1 MAGPGPFL
9 FFIPHLDVMPAL
21 KIVIFVLLALVISI
35 FAVKNMDLVE
45 VSFYDFGLNSV
56 NIKVPLLLV
65 MLGSLGLG
73 FLLAW
78 VEGFFAKMKLK
89 AIIRKNEKTIEA
101 LNNELKQLR
110 SQKLPELT
118 EKSDR

>member
-1 MAGPGPFL
+1 
-9 FFIPHLDVMPAL
+9 MPAL

-45 VSFYDFGLNSV
+45 VSFYDFSLNSV

-78 VEGFFAKMKLK
+78 LDGLFSKMKLK
-89 AIIRKNEKTIEA
+89 ATIRRQEKTIEA
-101 LNNELKQLR
+101 LNGEVQQLK
-110 SQKLPELT
+110 SQTLPELT
-118 EKSDR
+118 EKIDP

>member
-1 MAGPGPFL
+1 
-9 FFIPHLDVMPAL
+9 MPAL
-21 KIVIFVLLALVISI
+21 KIVILVLLALVISI

-56 NIKVPLLLV
+56 NIKIPLLIV

-78 VEGFFAKMKLK
+78 VEGVFAKMKLK
-89 AIIRKNEKTIEA
+89 ATIRRQEKTIEH
-101 LNNELKQLR
+101 LNGELKQLK
-110 SQKLPELT
+110 SQNVPELT
-118 EKSDR
+118 EKNDP

>member
-1 MAGPGPFL
+1 MTGPGPFL
-9 FFIPHLDVMPAL
+9 FFIPHLDIMPAL

-56 NIKVPLLLV
+56 NIKVPLLIV
-65 MLGSLGLG
+65 MLGFLGLG

-89 AIIRKNEKTIEA
+89 ATIRRQEKTIET
-101 LNNELKQLR
+101 LNDEIKQLR
-110 SQKLPELT
+110 SQNLSQLT
-118 EKSDR
+118 EKSDP

>member
-1 MAGPGPFL
+1 
-9 FFIPHLDVMPAL
+9 MPAL
-21 KIVIFVLLALVISI
+21 KIVILVLLALVISI

-56 NIKVPLLLV
+56 NITVPLLIV

-78 VEGFFAKMKLK
+78 VEGVFAKMKLK
-89 AIIRKNEKTIEA
+89 ATIRRQEKTIEN
-101 LNNELKQLR
+101 LNSELKQLK
-110 SQKLPELT
+110 SQNVQELT
-118 EKSDR
+118 EKNDP